1 MLAFP
6 KFLEPN
12 WCFTLKIG
20 YEVRVPDVCEWLST
34 NMGNLLHYMHYAVS
48 YGDSTVCAVWYHLY
62 RLYCCAVDHLY
73 RLYCMCSIISL
84 IQTTVCAVDHLY
96 RLYCMCSISLIQT
109 LLYMQYDI
117 TYTDSTVQGM
127 FKKQVNFCY
136 KHFTTHF
143 TTFKH
148 CPLKV
153 VPSTDDRPFTTF
165 LLLLE
170 CFLECT
176 FCDGMQ
182 FYYHIFLNLLYGLET
197 TSFQVVLSVGNRKKS
212 AGAKSGE

>member
-1 MLAFP
+1 
-6 KFLEPN
+6 
-12 WCFTLKIG
+12 
-20 YEVRVPDVCEWLST
+20 
-34 NMGNLLHYMHYAVS
+34 
-48 YGDSTVCAVWYHLY
+48 
-62 RLYCCAVDHLY
+62 
-73 RLYCMCSIISL
+73 MCSIISL
-84 IQTTVCAVDHLY
+84 IQTTVCAVDHLYRLYCMCSISLIQTLLYVQYDITYTDSTVCAVYHLY